1 MAFRDAIFRR
11 RVVIEQSTVAT
22 PGAIAFTA
30 PGASTSDAV
39 VLRGLTKSFTKQRGW
54 RAVLTG
60 KARESVRALSDVSCD
75 VRAGEFFGLL
85 GENGAGKTTLFKI
98 LATLVIPDAGSA
110 TVGGHDVLKAP
121 NRVRETLAPVIA
133 DERSLHW
140 RLSGRENMRLFAAL
154 HGLRGAEATRR
165 IDELLGLVNLVE
177 AADRLVSGYSSGMKQ
192 RLLVARTLLARPSV
206 LLLDEP
212 TRSLDPISARSF
224 RQFLR
229 KDVALAQGCTVLLA
243 THNAEEAFEL
253 CDRVG
258 VLHRGRLVA
267 TGATSELAREV
278 GEDRFA
284 IWIRPADQ
292 AAIDSLVARGVMRDA
307 KVTPA
312 EVDGWSRV
320 ECDLRSGLDGAAE
333 AIAFLARAG
342 VNVSRCEPVK
352 LSLADLLERVLA
364 RHGNA

>member
-1 MAFRDAIFRR
+1 MATA
-11 RVVIEQSTVAT
+11 
-22 PGAIAFTA
+22 GAIAYTA
-30 PGASTSDAV
+30 PAASSGNAV

-54 RAVLTG
+54 RAALTRQ
-60 KARESVRALSDVSCD
+60 ARESVHALSDVSCD

-110 TVGGHDVLKAP
+110 IISGHDVLKSP
-121 NRVRETLAPVIA
+121 DRVREVLAPVIA

-140 RLSGRENMRLFAAL
+140 RLSARENMRLFASL
-154 HGLRGAEATRR
+154 HDLRGAAASRR
-165 IDELLGLVNLVE
+165 IDELLALVNLVE
-177 AADRLVSGYSSGMKQ
+177 AADRQVSGFSSGMKQ
-192 RLLVARTLLARPSV
+192 RLLVARTLLAKPSV

-224 RQFLR
+224 RRFLR
-229 KDVALAQGCTVLLA
+229 EDVALAQGCTVLLA

-267 TGATSELAREV
+267 TGATAELAREV
-278 GEDRFA
+278 GEDRVA
-284 IWIRPADQ
+284 LWIRPADQ
-292 AAIDSLVARGVMRDA
+292 AAIDTLIARGVIREP
-307 KVTPA
+307 KISPA
-312 EVDGWSRV
+312 EVEGWSRL
-320 ECDLRSGLDGAAE
+320 ECDLRGGLDGAAE
-333 AIAFLARAG
+333 AISFLAQAG
-342 VNVSRCEPVK
+342 VNVARCEPVK

-364 RHGNA
+364 RHVDA

>member
-1 MAFRDAIFRR
+1 
-11 RVVIEQSTVAT
+11 VIEQASMAAPDT
-22 PGAIAFTA
+22 IAFTA
-30 PGASTSDAV
+30 PAASSSHAV

-54 RAVLTG
+54 RAALTG
-60 KARESVRALSDVSCD
+60 KARESVRALSGVSCE
-75 VRAGEFFGLL
+75 VRSGEFFGLL

-98 LATLVIPDAGSA
+98 LATLVTPDTGVAIVS
-110 TVGGHDVLKAP
+110 GHDVVKAP
-121 NRVRETLAPVIA
+121 TRVRETLAPVIA

-140 RLSGRENMRLFAAL
+140 RLSARENMRLFAAL
-154 HGLRGAEATRR
+154 HGLRGVEATRR
-165 IDELLGLVNLVE
+165 IDELLALVNLVE
-177 AADRLVSGYSSGMKQ
+177 AADRLVTGFSSGMKQ

-229 KDVALAQGCTVLLA
+229 QDVALAQGCTVLLA

-292 AAIDSLVARGVMRDA
+292 SAIDTLVARGVMREA
-307 KVTPA
+307 RVAPA
-312 EVDGWSRV
+312 EVDGWSRL
-320 ECDLRSGLDGAAE
+320 ECDLRDGLDGAAE
-333 AIAFLARAG
+333 AIAFLSRAG
-342 VNVSRCEPVK
+342 VHVARCEPVK

-364 RHGNA
+364 RHVDA

>member
-1 MAFRDAIFRR
+1 MALGSANLRR
-11 RVVIEQSTVAT
+11 RIVIEQSTIAST
-22 PGAIAFTA
+22 GAIAFVNSGVSSS
-30 PGASTSDAV
+30 PAV
-39 VLRGLTKSFTKQRGW
+39 VLRGLTKSFPKQRGW
-54 RAVLTG
+54 RAMFSG
-60 KARESVRALSDVSCD
+60 RAPESVRALTDVSCE

-98 LATLVIPDAGSA
+98 LATLVTPDSGSA
-110 TVGGHDVLKAP
+110 IVGGHDVLNAP
-121 NRVRETLAPVIA
+121 SRVREVLAPVIA

-140 RLSGRENMRLFAAL
+140 RLSGLENMRLFAAL
-154 HGLRGAEATRR
+154 HGLRGAQATRR
-165 IDELLGLVNLVE
+165 IEELLALVNLVD

-229 KDVALAQGCTVLLA
+229 QDVALAQGCTVLLA

-267 TGATSELAREV
+267 TGATPDLAREV

-292 AAIDSLVARGVMRDA
+292 SAIATLSARGVVREV
-307 KVTPA
+307 KVM
-312 EVDGWSRV
+312 EDVDGWSRI
-320 ECDLRSGLDGAAE
+320 ECDLRGGLDGAAE
-333 AIAFLARAG
+333 AISFLALRG
-342 VNVSRCEPVK
+342 VSVARCEPVK

-364 RHGNA
+364 RHANA

>member
-1 MAFRDAIFRR
+1 
-11 RVVIEQSTVAT
+11 
-22 PGAIAFTA
+22 
-30 PGASTSDAV
+30 
-39 VLRGLTKSFTKQRGW
+39 
-54 RAVLTG
+54 
-60 KARESVRALSDVSCD
+60 
-75 VRAGEFFGLL
+75 
-85 GENGAGKTTLFKI
+85 
-98 LATLVIPDAGSA
+98 
-110 TVGGHDVLKAP
+110 
-121 NRVRETLAPVIA
+121 
-133 DERSLHW
+133 
-140 RLSGRENMRLFAAL
+140 
-154 HGLRGAEATRR
+154 
-165 IDELLGLVNLVE
+165 VNLVD

-229 KDVALAQGCTVLLA
+229 ADVALAQGCTVLLA

-267 TGATSELAREV
+267 TGATPELAREV

-292 AAIDSLVARGVMRDA
+292 SAIATLSARGVVREV
-307 KVTPA
+307 KVM
-312 EVDGWSRV
+312 EDVDGWSRI
-320 ECDLRSGLDGAAE
+320 ECDLRGGLDGAAE
-333 AIAFLARAG
+333 AIAFLALRG
-342 VNVSRCEPVK
+342 VSVARCEPVK

-364 RHGNA
+364 RHANA

>member
-1 MAFRDAIFRR
+1 MAFGSANLRR
-11 RVVIEQSTVAT
+11 RIVIEQSTIASTGV
-22 PGAIAFTA
+22 IAFVTPA
-30 PGASTSDAV
+30 ISSSPAV
-39 VLRGLTKSFTKQRGW
+39 VLRGLTKSFPKQRGW
-54 RAVLTG
+54 RAMFSG
-60 KARESVRALSDVSCD
+60 KAPESVRALTYVSCE

-98 LATLVIPDAGSA
+98 LATLVTPDSGSA
-110 TVGGHDVLKAP
+110 VVNGHDVMKAP
-121 NRVRETLAPVIA
+121 SRVREVLAPVLA

-140 RLSGRENMRLFAAL
+140 RLSGHENMRLFAAL
-154 HGLRGAEATRR
+154 HGLRGAEAARR

-177 AADRLVSGYSSGMKQ
+177 AADRLVTGYSSGMKQ

-229 KDVALAQGCTVLLA
+229 EDVALAQGCTVLLA

-267 TGATSELAREV
+267 TGATPELAREV

-284 IWIRPADQ
+284 IWIRPPDQ
-292 AAIDSLVARGVMRDA
+292 SAIDTLAARGVMREVRVMED
-307 KVTPA
+307 
-312 EVDGWSRV
+312 VDGWSRI
-320 ECDLRSGLDGAAE
+320 ECDLRGGLDGAAE
-333 AIAFLARAG
+333 AIAFLALRG
-342 VNVSRCEPVK
+342 VSVARCEPVK

-364 RHGNA
+364 RHANA

>member
-1 MAFRDAIFRR
+1 
-11 RVVIEQSTVAT
+11 
-22 PGAIAFTA
+22 
-30 PGASTSDAV
+30 
-39 VLRGLTKSFTKQRGW
+39 
-54 RAVLTG
+54 
-60 KARESVRALSDVSCD
+60 
-75 VRAGEFFGLL
+75 
-85 GENGAGKTTLFKI
+85 
-98 LATLVIPDAGSA
+98 
-110 TVGGHDVLKAP
+110 
-121 NRVRETLAPVIA
+121 
-133 DERSLHW
+133 
-140 RLSGRENMRLFAAL
+140 MRLFAAL
-154 HGLRGAEATRR
+154 HGLRGAEANRR
-165 IDELLGLVNLVE
+165 IDELVALVNLVE

-292 AAIDSLVARGVMRDA
+292 AAIDSLVTRGVMREA

-320 ECDLRSGLDGAAE
+320 ECDLRGGLDGAAE

-342 VNVSRCEPVK
+342 VNVARCEPVK

>member
-1 MAFRDAIFRR
+1 MATA
-11 RVVIEQSTVAT
+11 
-22 PGAIAFTA
+22 GAIAFTA
-30 PGASTSDAV
+30 PHMSSGNAV
-39 VLRGLTKSFTKQRGW
+39 VLSGLTKSFTKQRGW

-60 KARESVRALSDVSCD
+60 KARESVRALTDVSCD

-110 TVGGHDVLKAP
+110 TVSGYDVMSAP
-121 NRVRETLAPVIA
+121 ARVREVLAPVIA
-133 DERSLHW
+133 DERSLNW
-140 RLSGRENMRLFAAL
+140 RLSARENMRLFASL
-154 HGLRGAEATRR
+154 HGLRGAAALRR
-165 IDELLGLVNLVE
+165 IDELLALVNLVE
-177 AADRLVSGYSSGMKQ
+177 AADRLVSGFSSGMKQ

-224 RQFLR
+224 RRFLR
-229 KDVALAQGCTVLLA
+229 EDVALAQGCTVLLA

-258 VLHRGRLVA
+258 VLHKGRLVA
-267 TGATSELAREV
+267 TGQTSELAREA

-284 IWIRPADQ
+284 FWIRPAHQ
-292 AAIDSLVARGVMRDA
+292 ATMDALAASGVIRDA
-307 KVTPA
+307 KISPA
-312 EVDGWSRV
+312 EEEGWTRV
-320 ECDLRSGLDGAAE
+320 ECDLRDGLDGAAE
-333 AIAFLARAG
+333 AIAVFARAG
-342 VNVSRCEPVK
+342 VSVSRCEPVK

-364 RHGNA
+364 RHARA

>member
-1 MAFRDAIFRR
+1 
-11 RVVIEQSTVAT
+11 VSAT
-22 PGAIAFTA
+22 AGAVAFTA
-30 PGASTSDAV
+30 PPTGANTAV
-39 VLRGLTKSFTKQRGW
+39 ALYGLTKSFTKQRGW
-54 RAVLTG
+54 RAALTR

-98 LATLVIPDAGSA
+98 LATLVIPDAGTA
-110 TVGGHDVLKAP
+110 TVTGFDILQSP
-121 NRVRETLAPVIA
+121 NRVREVLAPVIA

-140 RLSGRENMRLFAAL
+140 RLSARENMRLFAAL
-154 HGLRGAEATRR
+154 HGLRGAEASRR
-165 IDELLGLVNLVE
+165 IDELLTLVNLVE
-177 AADRLVSGYSSGMKQ
+177 AADRLVNGFSSGMKQ
-192 RLLVARTLLARPSV
+192 RLLVARTLLAKPSV

-224 RQFLR
+224 RRFLR
-229 KDVALAQGCTVLLA
+229 EDVALAQGCTVLLA

-267 TGATSELAREV
+267 VGQTSELAREV
-278 GEDRFA
+278 GEDRFTL
-284 IWIRPADQ
+284 WIRPADRS
-292 AAIDSLVARGVMRDA
+292 AIDALVARGVIRDA
-307 KVTPA
+307 KPF
-312 EVDGWSRV
+312 VDEEGGWSRI
-320 ECDLRSGLDGAAE
+320 ECDLRGGLDGAAE
-333 AIAFLARAG
+333 AIAFLAQAG
-342 VNVSRCEPVK
+342 VSVGRCEPVR

>member
-1 MAFRDAIFRR
+1 M
-11 RVVIEQSTVAT
+11 IEQGSSAARA
-22 PGAIAFTA
+22 PNAIAFT
-30 PGASTSDAV
+30 PVRTSTGNAV
-39 VLRGLTKSFTKQRGW
+39 VLDGLTKSFARQRGW
-54 RAVLTG
+54 RAVLT
-60 KARESVRALSDVSCD
+60 RRRSETVRALTDVSCEI
-75 VRAGEFFGLL
+75 RQGEFFGLL

-98 LATLVIPDAGSA
+98 LATLVIPDAGTAS
-110 TVGGHDVLKAP
+110 VSGFDVL
-121 NRVRETLAPVIA
+121 REAEHIRQVLAPVIA

-140 RLSGRENMRLFAAL
+140 RLSARENMRLFAAL

-165 IDELLGLVNLVE
+165 IDELLSLVNLVE
-177 AADRLVSGYSSGMKQ
+177 AADRLVTGFSSGMKQ

-229 KDVALAQGCTVLLA
+229 DDVALAQGCTVLLA

-267 TGATSELAREV
+267 VGPTAELAREV

-284 IWIRPADQ
+284 LWLRPPQQ
-292 AAIDSLVARGVMRDA
+292 AMIDTLVGRGVIRDA
-307 KVTPA
+307 KPLVL
-312 EVDGWSRV
+312 EESGWWRLD
-320 ECDLRSGLDGAAE
+320 CDLRGGLDGAAE
-333 AIAFLARAG
+333 AIGFLSSAG
-342 VNVSRCEPVK
+342 VQIARCEPVK
-352 LSLADLLERVLA
+352 LSLADLLERILA
-364 RHGNA
+364 RHANA

>member
-1 MAFRDAIFRR
+1 
-11 RVVIEQSTVAT
+11 VIEQASMAT

-30 PGASTSDAV
+30 PGVSSSNAV
-39 VLRGLTKSFTKQRGW
+39 VLRGLTKSFTKQRSW
-54 RAVLTG
+54 RAALTG
-60 KARESVRALSDVSCD
+60 KPREWVRALSDVSCE

-98 LATLVIPDAGSA
+98 LATLVTPDAGLAIVS
-110 TVGGHDVLKAP
+110 GHDVLKSP
-121 NRVRETLAPVIA
+121 NRVREALAPVIA

-140 RLSGRENMRLFAAL
+140 RLSARENMRLFAAL
-154 HGLRGAEATRR
+154 HGLRGAEAARR
-165 IDELLGLVNLVE
+165 IDDLLVLVDLVE
-177 AADRLVSGYSSGMKQ
+177 AADRLVTGFSSGMKQ

-224 RQFLR
+224 RRFLR
-229 KDVALAQGCTVLLA
+229 EDVALAHGCTVLLA

-292 AAIDSLVARGVMRDA
+292 SAIDTLVARGVMREA
-307 KVTPA
+307 RVSPA

-320 ECDLRSGLDGAAE
+320 ECDLRGGLDGAAE
-333 AIAFLARAG
+333 AIAFLSRAG
-342 VNVSRCEPVK
+342 VNVARCEPVK

-364 RHGNA
+364 RHVHA

>member
-1 MAFRDAIFRR
+1 MAYDRDVRR
-11 RVVIEQSTVAT
+11 RDRLTRRLAVTTTARAVAFAAPPT
-22 PGAIAFTA
+22 TA
-30 PGASTSDAV
+30 NAV
-39 VLRGLTKSFTKQRGW
+39 VLQGLTKSFTKQRGW
-54 RAVLTG
+54 RAVVSRN
-60 KARESVRALSDVSCD
+60 AAESVRALSDVS
-75 VRAGEFFGLL
+75 VEIRSGEFFGLL

-98 LATLVIPDAGSA
+98 LATLVTPDVGTA
-110 TVGGHDVLKAP
+110 TVSGFDILRSP
-121 NRVRETLAPVIA
+121 NRVREVLAPVIA

-140 RLSGRENMRLFAAL
+140 RLSGRENMRLFASL

-165 IDELLGLVNLVE
+165 IDELLTLVNLVE
-177 AADRLVSGYSSGMKQ
+177 AADRLVNGFSSGMKQ

-224 RQFLR
+224 RRFLR
-229 KDVALAQGCTVLLA
+229 EDVALAQGCTVLLA

-267 TGATSELAREV
+267 TGATPELAREV

-292 AAIDSLVARGVMRDA
+292 TAIDTLAARGVIREVKVAEADA
-307 KVTPA
+307 
-312 EVDGWSRV
+312 EGWSRI
-320 ECDLRSGLDGAAE
+320 ECDLRGGLDGAAE
-333 AIAFLARAG
+333 AIAFLSLRG
-342 VNVSRCEPVK
+342 VSVARCEPVK

-364 RHGNA
+364 RHANA